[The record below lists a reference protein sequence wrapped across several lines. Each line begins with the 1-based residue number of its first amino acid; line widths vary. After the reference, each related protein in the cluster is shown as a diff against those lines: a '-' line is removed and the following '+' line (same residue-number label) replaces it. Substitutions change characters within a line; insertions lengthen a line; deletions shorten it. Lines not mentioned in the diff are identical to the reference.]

1 MFNNTFRYF
10 DKLRLNGNNI
20 YKYVKYTPITH
31 GYNISKITNN
41 NILYKREDMQITNS
55 FNIRGACLKIN
66 SLNRNIVKNG
76 LIVASTGNH
85 AQAIAYLSNI
95 LKIHSTILMP
105 KHTPKIKINSVNNF
119 GNKYTKVILY
129 GDCYNDCY
137 DKILHDNKFLNKTII
152 QAFDDNYI
160 IAGNSTIGYEI
171 YREYKNINKIFV
183 PIGGGGCIAG
193 IAVAIKYL
201 DPNIKII
208 GVQAENSASMYES
221 IKQKKIISLDNI
233 DKFIDGCAI
242 KTVGNITYDL
252 CKQYIDDIIIVNNDE
267 IKDAIKIGY
276 NDTRVLL
283 EPAGA
288 LSIAGIKK
296 YTNQNNINNENIVA
310 ILSGANFDLL
320 KINNILKK

>member
-1 MFNNTFRYF
+1 MFNNTLRYF
-10 DKLRLNGNNI
+10 DKLRLNCNL
-20 YKYVKYTPITH
+20 YKYVKDTPITY
-31 GYNISKITNN
+31 GYNLSKITNN
-41 NILYKREDMQITNS
+41 NILYKREDMQIINS
-55 FNIRGACLKIN
+55 FKIRGACLKIN
-66 SLNRNIVKNG
+66 SLNNKNIKNG

-85 AQAIAYLSNI
+85 AQAIAFLSNEF
-95 LKIHSTILMP
+95 KIHSTIIMP
-105 KHTPKIKINSVNNF
+105 KYTSKIKINAVYNF
-119 GNKYTKVILY
+119 GNKYTNVILY
-129 GDCYNDCY
+129 GNSYDDCYN
-137 DKILHDNKFLNKTII
+137 KILHDKKYLDKTFIHP
-152 QAFDDNYI
+152 FDDNYI

-183 PIGGGGCIAG
+183 PIGGGGCITG

-208 GVQAENSASMYES
+208 GVQAENSDSMYKS
-221 IKQKKIISLDNI
+221 IKKNKIISLDKI

-242 KTVGNITYDL
+242 KTVGNITFEL
-252 CKQYIDDIIIVNNDE
+252 CKQYIDDIIIVNNNE

-296 YTNQNNINNENIVA
+296 YTNENNINNENIVA
-310 ILSGANFDLL
+310 ILSGANFDLS